1 MLTVAQAAEAAVLE
15 RVEAPLAQDALST
28 PHVEPLM
35 ARTDAAALEEASALL
50 ATHAS
55 GIAAHVLC
63 GETRIGTVRP
73 PTTRPDSDPDE
84 TIPA

>member
-1 MLTVAQAAEAAVLE
+1 MIGTSPDQGT
-15 RVEAPLAQDALST
+15 RVKTYFCFIESDVLST

-35 ARTDAAALEEASALL
+35 ARTDAAALEEAAALL

-73 PTTRPDSDPDE
+73 ATTCPDSDPDE
-84 TIPA
+84 TIPV